1 MPQGFCWPTFMRVR
15 VLYSW
20 VTWGYVGAGHISPL
34 HPTFMRVSVLFSWL
48 AWNHLMEET
57 MQLWSTWQWN
67 STWSCYNDLNGDDND
82 YLDDDGNDDLDN
94 CGDGDDTDD
103 LEKTKW

>member
-1 MPQGFCWPTFMRVR
+1 
-15 VLYSW
+15 
-20 VTWGYVGAGHISPL
+20 
-34 HPTFMRVSVLFSWL
+34 
-48 AWNHLMEET
+48 

-67 STWSCYNDLNGDDND
+67 STWSCYNDYLDDDNDD

>member
-1 MPQGFCWPTFMRVR
+1 
-15 VLYSW
+15 
-20 VTWGYVGAGHISPL
+20 
-34 HPTFMRVSVLFSWL
+34 
-48 AWNHLMEET
+48 

-67 STWSCYNDLNGDDND
+67 STWSCFNDLNGDNDD